1 MNNQGFIIYNTD
13 SLQYEKGFCVV
24 DSVGKAY
31 KIELGTKNKF
41 TPIEHCLIQY
51 DTGCK
56 DSKGNIIYSD
66 SEIYIDRL
74 GRYLVKLVDGEYRAY
89 SKKDGSFEI
98 LNMIADKST
107 IVNKICYIEECEVKK
122 FIEPYYIIR
131 GYVNESK

>member
-13 SLQYEKGFCVV
+13 TLQYERGFCVV

-31 KIELGTKNKF
+31 KVELGTKNKF
-41 TPIEHCLIQY
+41 TPIKHCLIQY

-56 DSKGNIIYSD
+56 DSKGNI
-66 SEIYIDRL
+66 SEIHIDRL

-89 SKKDGSFEI
+89 SKKDDSFEI

-131 GYVNESK
+131 GYVNENK